1 MAARKK
7 PRNLPQSYEIQ
18 RAKQLLNRL
27 NKFANGDVEM
37 TSAQVKA
44 AAIVIGKEIPD
55 KKAVEH
61 SSDPD
66 KPIRG
71 VLVWGTPE

>member
-1 MAARKK
+1 MAARKD
-7 PRNLPQSYEIQ
+7 PRNLPQSYDIQ

-27 NKFANGDVEM
+27 TKFANGEVDM

-44 AAIVIGKEIPD
+44 AQVVIGKEIPD
-55 KKAVEH
+55 KKAIEH
-61 SSDPD
+61 SGNPD
-66 KPIRG
+66 KPLKG